1 MVPHTRVAVLVSLIE
16 WRNRAE
22 ARAQKGRC
30 GVTGL
35 VNKARF
41 ADPDAAYRA
50 ITEAH
55 RDLTESQSADLNAAL
70 VLILANQLGDMAM
83 LREALAL
90 ARSTV
95 VPSQK
100 P

>member
-1 MVPHTRVAVLVSLIE
+1 M
-16 WRNRAE
+16 
-22 ARAQKGRC
+22 
-30 GVTGL
+30 TGL
-35 VNKARF
+35 DTKARS

-55 RDLTESQSADLNAAL
+55 RGLTESQSADLNAAL